1 MTSPSQTNELYVYYN
16 IDPACVACVA
26 LYILHRYTSL
36 TIRQKFCTF
45 QFHICFILQESAEI
59 YLLVIF
65 GLECVLKIIAFGFML
80 HPGSYLRSGWNML
93 DFVVVVT
100 G

>member
-1 MTSPSQTNELYVYYN
+1 MWDFDDISGL
-16 IDPACVACVA
+16 
-26 LYILHRYTSL
+26 LHRNTSL
-36 TIRQKFCTF
+36 TVDTIVYVHLGLKFIF
-45 QFHICFILQESAEI
+45 SHLQESAEI

-65 GLECVLKIIAFGFML
+65 GLECILKIIAFGFML